1 MKNDLT
7 KRLYEASVIE
17 VPEQSAL
24 TEYQLTELE
33 KLVKPLLTLDE
44 LNNYNNLSPVKKG
57 EYLNGFAANINEWRN
72 AKYAANHPESDNKQK
87 GGGTGMPQPNDGLD
101 HWKPAKITDENDP
114 NGQGKQDNMVF
125 PDIEQEMEKSE
136 KEAKDAQENAN
147 NSNSQQSNSSN
158 PQTTANNASD
168 IANSARK
175 IADAAQNAAQQ
186 AQNAANQA
194 AANADASGNDTDIEN
209 ADKSQAAADAA
220 QDLANQASAAA
231 GAAQR
236 AAEAAQEAAANGDM
250 ETAAQKAKEAYDA
263 TQEAANKTRA
273 AQLNA
278 KSAIQSAKETSNY
291 GDSTQNASEEQID
304 GMNGK
309 DAAQQAQQAANAAK
323 KAAQQ
328 AQAAANAAQTKAN
341 NEGTSESQSAADAAQ
356 QAADAAQQ
364 SAQAAQD
371 AANAAQQAA
380 SQGNTQ
386 GAQQAAKDAVSNAN
400 NAQKSRNEAQQQAGQ
415 QNSQSN
421 RNTNPTLEKAEGS
434 EFDPNGEFTHD
445 APIGADMPFDGNDFF
460 GNDEEMR
467 KKCREIAERAGQ
479 PLDAED
485 YQSPTEY
492 ATKKFQEAQNALR
505 TWRPHGEP
513 GKDGN
518 PPTFVLDVLKK
529 LFATK
534 FDWRFILEQ
543 FLTEKLPQGSRRTWA
558 KRRMGLSSDHP
569 LYKGRYL
576 HPNTTYFDKPAGI
589 TQVFFLVDASGS
601 MGVRCPDGVDI
612 FEHIMSEMIQIELA
626 VNIETS
632 AFATFNTGAIH
643 RDNIFEWTSDDASDE
658 SSLLDELKNKIPV
671 AGGGTSAIDGIRSI
685 QQYDDVYSTQDP
697 WTLLVVIT
705 DGGDNYNGLKDICE
719 DYEQVEHMI
728 WIITATGEN
737 WFNSKKTE
745 LMEQGVPEERILFVD
760 INREWGCTED
770 MVKAHNK

>member
-1 MKNDLT
+1 
-7 KRLYEASVIE
+7 
-17 VPEQSAL
+17 
-24 TEYQLTELE
+24 
-33 KLVKPLLTLDE
+33 
-44 LNNYNNLSPVKKG
+44 
-57 EYLNGFAANINEWRN
+57 
-72 AKYAANHPESDNKQK
+72 
-87 GGGTGMPQPNDGLD
+87 
-101 HWKPAKITDENDP
+101 
-114 NGQGKQDNMVF
+114 
-125 PDIEQEMEKSE
+125 
-136 KEAKDAQENAN
+136 
-147 NSNSQQSNSSN
+147 
-158 PQTTANNASD
+158 
-168 IANSARK
+168 
-175 IADAAQNAAQQ
+175 
-186 AQNAANQA
+186 
-194 AANADASGNDTDIEN
+194 
-209 ADKSQAAADAA
+209 
-220 QDLANQASAAA
+220 
-231 GAAQR
+231 
-236 AAEAAQEAAANGDM
+236 
-250 ETAAQKAKEAYDA
+250 
-263 TQEAANKTRA
+263 
-273 AQLNA
+273 
-278 KSAIQSAKETSNY
+278 
-291 GDSTQNASEEQID
+291 
-304 GMNGK
+304 MNGK

-341 NEGTSESQSAADAAQ
+341 NEGTAESQSAADVAQ

-400 NAQKSRNEAQQQAGQ
+400 NAQQFRNEAQQQAGQ
-415 QNSQSN
+415 QSQSN
-421 RNTNPTLEKAEGS
+421 SNTNPTLEKAQGT
-434 EFDPNGEFTHD
+434 EFDPNGEFTHE
-445 APIGADMPFDGNDFF
+445 APIGVDMPFDGNDFF

-479 PLDAED
+479 PLDADD
-485 YQSPTEY
+485 YQSPAEY

-505 TWRPHGEP
+505 AWRPHGEP

-543 FLTEKLPQGSRRTWA
+543 FLTEKLPQGSKRTWA

-576 HPNTTYFDKPAGI
+576 HPNTTHFDKPVGI

-601 MGVRCPDGVDI
+601 MGVRCPDGIDI

-643 RDNIFEWTSDDASDE
+643 RDNIFEWTSDDANDE

-671 AGGGTSAIDGIRSI
+671 ANGGTSAIDGIKSI
-685 QQYDDVYSTQDP
+685 QRYDDVYSTQDP

-705 DGGDNYNGLKDICE
+705 DGGDNYNGLKDICK

-728 WIITATGEN
+728 WIITATGEE

-745 LMEQGVPEERILFVD
+745 LMAQGIPEDRILFVD